1 MLTTL
6 VMTALIAIW
15 ILSLLQ
21 MVLLL
26 QQANQQL
33 VQQHQ
38 AFYRL
43 ESQASRLLSL
53 SSIGSWHK
61 CLSRSQDPYQMM
73 AQFNQNGCRL
83 TAGIDSYRYLIT
95 DLGVM
100 PCLQIVTGD
109 TLQASHHWLLTI
121 ANQDGMGFQWRV
133 ATPEK
138 NVLCLDFGTSSQ
150 IQAGILSWRYL
161 DLGNNM

>member
-26 QQANQQL
+26 QRANQQL

-43 ESQASRLLSL
+43 ESQADQLLYLTSVQR
-53 SSIGSWHK
+53 WQK
-61 CLSRSQDPYQMM
+61 CLSRSQDLSQMI
-73 AQFNQNGCRL
+73 AQLDQDGCRL
-83 TAGIDSYRYLIT
+83 MAGGDVYRYLIT

-109 TLQASHHWLLTI
+109 QLQASHHWVLTM
-121 ANQDGMGFQWRV
+121 ANQDGMGLQWRV

-138 NVLCLDFGTSSQ
+138 NVLCSDFGMSLQ